1 MVMPVAPFF
10 LSPKSELM
18 STEPVTAEKLREAI
32 AQVERLVV
40 QDGETHLPLLKRLRD
55 KLDARLRAY
64 PAQSRS

>member
-1 MVMPVAPFF
+1 MPVAPFF

-40 QDGETHLPLLKRLRD
+40 QDGETICLF
-55 KLDARLRAY
+55 
-64 PAQSRS
+64 

>member
-1 MVMPVAPFF
+1 MPVAPFF

-55 KLDARLRAY
+55 KLDARLRAH

>member
-1 MVMPVAPFF
+1 VVMPVAPFF

-32 AQVERLVV
+32 AQIERLVV